1 MPIYRIAELN
11 IKIEPKYKETVDCL
25 EPYLTDSE
33 TFDFEVPI
41 DPEKFAS
48 YVAKAPR
55 PDMPAP
61 NEGPYIYTYI
71 CRKVLREYDGFFF
84 HSSCL
89 ALDGEGYVFTALSG
103 TGKSTHTAL
112 WRKHFGDRV
121 TMINDDKPI
130 VRRIDGK
137 YWVCSTPWMGKS
149 EIGSNID
156 APVKAVYVL
165 QRAEKNSAVRVNVST
180 VFRQLFEATLV
191 PREPE
196 NMQKLLALFDGLF
209 SQAKLFLLKCNQDEE
224 AAAVAYEAAKEDSDN
239 DEH

>member
-41 DPEKFAS
+41 DPEDFAS
-48 YVAKAPR
+48 YAAKAPR
-55 PDMPAP
+55 PDKPAQ

-103 TGKSTHTAL
+103 TGKSTHTRN
-112 WRKHFGDRV
+112 WCKYFGDRV

-130 VRRIDGK
+130 IRKMNGK
-137 YWVCSTPWMGKS
+137 FYVCGTPWMGKS
-149 EIGSNID
+149 DIGCNMI
-156 APVKAVYVL
+156 APLKAVYVL
-165 QRAEKNSAVRVNVST
+165 QRGEENRAEKVSAGAVLK
-180 VFRQLFEATLV
+180 QLIEATLL
-191 PREPE
+191 PRTKED
-196 NMQKLLALFDGLF
+196 MQKQLSLFNELFTQIPIILL
-209 SQAKLFLLKCNQDEE
+209 SCNKDEDS
-224 AAAVAYEAAKEDSDN
+224 ARVAYEASC
-239 DEH
+239 

>member
-103 TGKSTHTAL
+103 TGKSTHTRN
-112 WRKHFGDRV
+112 WCKYFGDRV

-130 VRRIDGK
+130 IRKMNGK
-137 YWVCSTPWMGKS
+137 FYVCGTPWMGKS
-149 EIGSNID
+149 DIGCNMI
-156 APVKAVYVL
+156 APLKAVYVL
-165 QRAEKNSAVRVNVST
+165 QRGEENRAEKVSAGAVLK
-180 VFRQLFEATLV
+180 QLIEATLL
-191 PREPE
+191 PRTKED
-196 NMQKLLALFDGLF
+196 MQKQLSLFNELFTQIPIILL
-209 SQAKLFLLKCNQDEE
+209 SCNKDEDS
-224 AAAVAYEAAKEDSDN
+224 ARVAYEASC
-239 DEH
+239 